1 MPAQIEPA
9 ALRDAMSRFPTG
21 VTVVTAMGPGGPA
34 GATANAVA
42 SLSLE
47 PPLMLACLDLGSRTL
62 VAVEHARL
70 FGINVLAADQAALAR
85 RFSTKDP
92 HPEKWDGV
100 GWEERAGTPQIQGTL
115 IWLACELRDVHDGG
129 DHVIATGRVVDL
141 DEADGEPLIFYG
153 GDYRASDPGSYPPAK

>member
-1 MPAQIEPA
+1 MPTQIQRDT
-9 ALRDAMSRFPTG
+9 LRAAMSRFPTG
-21 VTVVTAMGPGGPA
+21 VTVVTTIGPAGPA

-62 VAVEHARL
+62 VAVEHARR
-70 FGINVLAADQAALAR
+70 FGINVLAADQAELAH

-100 GWEERAGTPQIQGTL
+100 AFQERAGTPKIEGTL

-129 DHVIATGRVVDL
+129 DHSIATGRVLDL
-141 DEADGEPLIFYG
+141 EQSDGEPLIFHHGEYHPLT
-153 GDYRASDPGSYPPAK
+153 AS

>member
-1 MPAQIEPA
+1 MSATVEPT
-9 ALRDAMSRFPTG
+9 ALRAAMSGFPTA
-21 VTVVTAMGPGGPA
+21 VTVVTAIGPGGPA

-62 VAVEHARL
+62 VAVEHARR
-70 FGINVLAADQAALAR
+70 FGVNVLAGDQAELAR

-100 GWEERAGTPQIQGTL
+100 AWEERAGTPRIEGTL
-115 IWLACELRDVHDGG
+115 IWLGCELRDVHDGG
-129 DHVIATGRVVDL
+129 DHSIATGQVLDL
-141 DEADGEPLIFYG
+141 EQSDGEPLIFHHG
-153 GDYRASDPGSYPPAK
+153 EYRPLTDDA